1 MEWNS
6 QAVEEFIQMPLS
18 DSAKSM
24 AKVFAEKK
32 ARQNKS
38 EKVTVK
44 EIEAT
49 KKVYYASVP
58 EEVRRKEWEKRIK
71 EGESDL
77 MEKVEKEA
85 REILDKEIDLFN
97 IEMCHAQYF
106 RCGSQIAEVRKL
118 REMIKAKLQEMKV
131 TEMIADMLGADQ
143 RILPHDR
150 ITFSISA
157 CPNSCTGIETKE
169 FGIYGTSVP
178 VVTDIQ
184 CSECYACVE
193 KCPDNAVL
201 LIKGAPQIDYEK
213 CKLCEACVRVC
224 PTGTLGSEKTGYKLM
239 VGGGFGRHFKMGFE
253 LFNVAT
259 EKELI
264 KSIEACIEHIK
275 ENARGE
281 ESITSILTRTG
292 VAPVFKKIF
301 NS

>member
-1 MEWNS
+1 MEWDA
-6 QAVEEFIQMPLS
+6 QAVEGFIQMPLS
-18 DSAKSM
+18 GSAKSM

-32 ARQNKS
+32 ARQNNS
-38 EKVTVK
+38 EKVTSK

-49 KKVYYASVP
+49 KKVYFASVP
-58 EEVRRKEWEKRIK
+58 EEVRRKEWDKRIK

-77 MEKVEKEA
+77 MEKMEKEA
-85 REILDKEIDLFN
+85 RDILAKEIDLFD
-97 IEMCHAQYF
+97 IELCHAQYF
-106 RCGSQIAEVRKL
+106 RCGSQVAEVRKI
-118 REMIKAKLQEMKV
+118 REKINAKLQELKV
-131 TEMIADMLGADQ
+131 TEMVADMLEDDQ

-178 VVTDIQ
+178 VVTDVE

-193 KCPDNAVL
+193 RCPDNAVL
-201 LIKGAPQIDYEK
+201 LIRGGPQIDYEK

-224 PTGTLGSEKTGYKLM
+224 PTGTLASEKTGYRLM
-239 VGGGFGRHFKMGFE
+239 IGGGFGRHFKLGFE
-253 LFNVAT
+253 MFNVAT
-259 EKELI
+259 EEELF
-264 KSIEACIEHIK
+264 KALEACIEHIR

-292 VAPVFKKIF
+292 VAPVFRKIYG
-301 NS
+301 N